1 MKFVLLFA
9 TIFSL
14 FVSAQLKEDDYL
26 STLPIGYKLTDSNNE
41 EGKRCDKDIDGDSR
55 NDLIIQLFDN
65 NDEGIIVI
73 YLSSTFE
80 KDKSYQWFNWI
91 WSGNSFN
98 LDCDKTIQLSGGI
111 ESMGVFQEL
120 ELTYSNAQKK
130 VVVSSYNDNLGEV
143 SFKIYSGA
151 IK

>member
-9 TIFSL
+9 TIFS
-14 FVSAQLKEDDYL
+14 FIASSQLQENDYL
-26 STLPIGYKLTDSNNE
+26 HTLPLGYKLTDSNNE
-41 EGKRCDKDIDGDSR
+41 EGKRCEQDIDGDSR
-55 NDLIIQLFDN
+55 KDLIVQLFDS

-91 WSGNSFN
+91 WSGNSLN

-120 ELTYSNAQKK
+120 ELTYSNTQKK

>member
-55 NDLIIQLFDN
+55 NDLIIQLFDS

-91 WSGNSFN
+91 WSGNSLN
-98 LDCDKTIQLSGGI
+98 LDCDKIIQLSGGI

-120 ELTYSNAQKK
+120 ELTYSKTQKK